1 MAPGRATAAGFTL
14 VEVVVSLAVLSL
26 IMLATVTAL
35 RTFGNTQAAAER
47 LIERVDEIRSV
58 SGFLRDG
65 LEAAVVAPDAGGG
78 RLSLGPGS
86 AVQIP
91 PYFRG
96 DAQSLEWKAPLMFG
110 ESYGGVFLLR
120 VGREDGRL
128 VLRWRPP
135 NDTDRDDGA
144 DWSEAPGRVLL
155 TGLEELQLAYRPEF
169 DLPWQEEWSEE
180 GSPAL
185 VRLVIRAGGRFWPEL
200 VLRVQR

>member
-1 MAPGRATAAGFTL
+1 MAAARTPVAGFTL

-35 RTFGNTQAAAER
+35 RTFGNTQASAER

-78 RLSLGPGS
+78 RLALGPGS
-86 AVQIP
+86 AVRIP
-91 PYFRG
+91 PYFKG
-96 DAQSLEWKAPLMFG
+96 NSQSLEWKAPLMFG

-120 VGREDGRL
+120 VGREDDRL

-135 NDTDRDDGA
+135 NDTDRDDA
-144 DWSEAPGRVLL
+144 DWNEAPSRVLL
-155 TGLEELQLAYRPEF
+155 TGLEELQAAYRPEF

-185 VRLVIRAGGRFWPEL
+185 VRLGIRAGGRYWPEL